1 MTGNKMLQLVM
12 PNNYRQGY
20 TYTVKESKMNVL
32 TGKSKPGRIAK
43 SIKRMRK
50 NGQTMLRRALKRDM
64 LNQLK
69 DDKMD

>member
-20 TYTVKESKMNVL
+20 TYKVKESKMNIL

-69 DDKMD
+69 DDMS